1 VIVAQ
6 CSDPDRVSFVGH
18 LAGAVGAMVVVR
30 VAAARVVGVRVVAA
44 TVVVATVVVATVVAM
59 AGERVGV
66 KVVVTAGAEKV

>member
-1 VIVAQ
+1 
-6 CSDPDRVSFVGH
+6 
-18 LAGAVGAMVVVR
+18 VVVR